1 MSIFYWIIFGLIVG
15 VIANFIAPSPKGGI
29 IGSIVLGIIGVLLG
43 DYLGKTFFD
52 VEVTGFNIES
62 FVVAVSGA
70 ILVIF
75 ISRLLMRGKKA
86 W

>member
-1 MSIFYWIIFGLIVG
+1 
-15 VIANFIAPSPKGGI
+15 
-29 IGSIVLGIIGVLLG
+29 LGIIGVLLG